1 MQDKLLSI
9 SESNEEMLT
18 YFNKLYSEHEK
29 QLKESK
35 DRLFEINI
43 KLDELTRTESIY
55 SLNNDMRKNVF
66 SPITI
71 KTPEN
76 EREAEIQAEV
86 KELSKQREEYEYT
99 ISEESIYLKGIDK
112 RIQKLTKARSAI
124 DELLLLSEEG
134 RIKIIDL
141 DSSFED
147 DYEDI
152 LPSKTT
158 KKRTSKKTKN
168 SSDNIMRSDVDITN
182 INDVLDNGSSNE
194 SLTRFESL
202 DDGIKHLKE
211 SATTKSRAK
220 RSTKKIK

>member
-112 RIQKLTKARSAI
+112 RIQKLTKARYAI

-158 KKRTSKKTKN
+158 KKRTSKKIKN

>member
-1 MQDKLLSI
+1 M
-9 SESNEEMLT
+9 
-18 YFNKLYSEHEK
+18 
-29 QLKESK
+29 
-35 DRLFEINI
+35 
-43 KLDELTRTESIY
+43 DELTRTESIY

-158 KKRTSKKTKN
+158 KKRTSKKIKN

-202 DDGIKHLKE
+202 DDGIKNLKE
-211 SATTKSRAK
+211 STTTKSRAK

>member
-158 KKRTSKKTKN
+158 KKRTSKKIKN
-168 SSDNIMRSDVDITN
+168 SSDNIMRSDV
-182 INDVLDNGSSNE
+182 
-194 SLTRFESL
+194 
-202 DDGIKHLKE
+202 
-211 SATTKSRAK
+211 
-220 RSTKKIK
+220 

>member
-55 SLNNDMRKNVF
+55 SLNTDMRKNVF

-158 KKRTSKKTKN
+158 KKRTSKKLKN